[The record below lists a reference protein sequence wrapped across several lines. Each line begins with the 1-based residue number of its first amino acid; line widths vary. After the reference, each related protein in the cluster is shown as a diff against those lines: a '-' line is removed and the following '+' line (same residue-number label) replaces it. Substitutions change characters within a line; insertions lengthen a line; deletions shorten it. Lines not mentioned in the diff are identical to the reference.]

1 MFQGI
6 AIRHFLSGFIAVMVG
21 FASSIPIVFQAAYV
35 VGANEAE
42 LSSWVLALGLGMG
55 ISTIGLSLYYRM
67 PVLTAWSASGAALLV
82 TGLQGYS
89 MAEAI
94 GVFLF
99 VACLVILCGVTGW
112 FERITR
118 LIPLSIASAML
129 AGVLFRFGID
139 VYIAMETEMIMVGL
153 MFLGYL
159 VFRRF
164 VPRYAVIL
172 VLIIGLLYAFLN
184 GQIKLDI
191 LTFQLAEPVWIW
203 PEFTPTML
211 ISVGIPLFIV
221 TMTSQNLPGI
231 ATMRTHGYNPP
242 LSPII
247 TVTGVVAAIMAPF
260 GGFSLNLAAITAAI
274 CMGDEV
280 DSDPRKRYF
289 ASFAAGLYYMLLG
302 IFGTA
307 LVYLFAAL
315 PKEMI
320 YGVAGLALLSTIGNG
335 LSIALERAHEREP
348 ALITFLVTASGVSLF
363 SVGAAFWGI
372 VAGVLAR
379 WIANLK

>member
-1 MFQGI
+1 
-6 AIRHFLSGFIAVMVG
+6 
-21 FASSIPIVFQAAYV
+21 
-35 VGANEAE
+35 
-42 LSSWVLALGLGMG
+42 
-55 ISTIGLSLYYRM
+55 
-67 PVLTAWSASGAALLV
+67 
-82 TGLQGYS
+82 

-99 VACLVILCGVTGW
+99 VAGLVILCGITGW
-112 FERITR
+112 FERLTR

-129 AGVLFRFGID
+129 AGVLFRFGAD
-139 VYIAMETEMIMVGL
+139 VYIAMETELGMVGL
-153 MFLGYL
+153 MFFGYL
-159 VFRRF
+159 IFRRF

-172 VLIIGLLYAFLN
+172 VLGIGLLYAFFN

-191 LTFQLAEPVWIW
+191 LTFQLAVPVWIW
-203 PEFTPTML
+203 PEFRPTML

-280 DSDPRKRYF
+280 DTDPKKCYF

-320 YGVAGLALLSTIGNG
+320 YAVAGLALLGTIGNG

-363 SVGAAFWGI
+363 SVGSAFWGI
-372 VAGVLAR
+372 VAGLLAR
-379 WIANLK
+379 WIASLK